1 MDLRAIFLP
10 AQKLTAIISVAQD
23 VNAKERINVD
33 MMLNQSIQR
42 WEYEGGR
49 IVSGG
54 AGFKPR
60 SDSAAGFVPRD
71 DSWFQRGSLDTS
83 ENAATKKQPQ
93 TKSQH
98 SN

>member
-54 AGFKPR
+54 AGF
-60 SDSAAGFVPRD
+60 VPRD
-71 DSWFQRGSLDTS
+71 DSWFQRVSLETF
-83 ENAATKKQPQ
+83 ENAETKNEAQ
-93 TKSQH
+93 TEAQH